1 MRSLPFLAVAL
12 ALVAGSACEQ
22 KNPYDPS
29 AQAAKKP
36 VSPPKVVGVDPDQ
49 FDCVKFL
56 SIDEVGKLA
65 GGEVVA
71 DASLS
76 AVAAGTPRP
85 CQYILPHIYTE
96 AEKKKMAA
104 EDEKRVKRA
113 ISGKDT
119 TIADEIAAWGKNLDK
134 TFGYM
139 MDCRSN
145 AQKEY
150 AIRMDQLKGKADA
163 HAKDVQVGGKPGVD
177 HIGGQLLFIDDNT
190 PCAVTITAP
199 DEASRLAL
207 GQLVQTRLVLEN
219 APMTPRAVPSSP

>member
-1 MRSLPFLAVAL
+1 MRSLPLLAIGL
-12 ALVAGSACEQ
+12 ASVVQSACEQ

-36 VSPPKVVGVDPDQ
+36 VPPPKVVGVDPDK
-49 FDCVKFL
+49 FDCAKFL
-56 SIDEVGKLA
+56 SLQEVGTLA
-65 GGEVVA
+65 GGEVVI
-71 DASLS
+71 DDSGS

-85 CQYILPHIYTE
+85 CQYILPRVYTE
-96 AEKKKMAA
+96 EEKKKLAA
-104 EDEKRVKRA
+104 EEEKRVKKA

-134 TFGYM
+134 IYGYM
-139 MDCRSN
+139 MDCRTN

-150 AIRMDQLKGKADA
+150 VVRMDQLKAKADA

-177 HIGGQLLFIDDNT
+177 HIGGQLLFLDDNT
-190 PCAVTITAP
+190 PCAVTVTGP

-207 GQLVQTRLVLEN
+207 
-219 APMTPRAVPSSP
+219 